1 MDTAHF
7 TGSSTFTRWSPI
19 HKGVLTEGALHVAE
33 TAGAYWLFDLAASY
47 MPEHD
52 DYFAVCTLRVQPT
65 VIEGSEDP
73 DFPDGEYAAVAE
85 LDDGNGNVFARQPI
99 VFTDFPEKE
108 FAFYIGRY
116 GERNDEWTY
125 MLKSEY

>member
-19 HKGVLTEGALHVAE
+19 HAGVLTEGALHVAE

-52 DYFAVCTLRVQPT
+52 DYFAVCTLKVEPT
-65 VIEGSEDP
+65 VIEGS
-73 DFPDGEYAAVAE
+73 EYAAVAE
-85 LDDGNGNVFARQPI
+85 LDDGNGTVFARQPI
-99 VFTDFPEKE
+99 AFTDFPEKE
-108 FAFYIGRY
+108 FSFFIGRY
-116 GERNDEWTY
+116 GEGNDEWTY